1 MGQKQFNHK
10 VRSERGQSLILVAF
24 GIFALLGFVGLAI
37 DLGLSYVDRVRVRRA
52 ADAAA
57 LAAASELPLE
67 AAAQVRALEY
77 LEANGY
83 PCGLTVRITNGNLV
97 YSCNDPTTRV
107 EINSGYPDSF
117 VAGPGAAE
125 AQRVIRINTIRYR
138 DDVYTS
144 NSASRIEVN
153 IQQRSPVFFMRIFG
167 FEFIPVNGR
176 AVGENINNLDVA
188 LVFDVSG
195 SMEFD
200 TLCYGCWTPV
210 TGQIYPEGTR
220 WPLPWGGTA
229 NGTPTHCSGN
239 SPLTYNSQKYI
250 IIEAE
255 EYSRNNV
262 PVNRD
267 LYTMGM
273 TYWVLQRNGG
283 TGLSTTVL
291 PSYLRND
298 TGSGALGRDTRGAY
312 IAHFPYRNH
321 AAGGG
326 GGGSS
331 CTWADLTNGQKCLR
345 DAWNYSVGGPYDT
358 PRVDYDF
365 KVPTTG
371 TWYIWARGQGSENT
385 GGGQAN
391 LMWGINRNPI
401 GSVVHDST
409 TSTCATDSTSCA
421 SFQVRTGLQ
430 YNGATSAGWRWVR
443 LGSLSVTANIT
454 NELNLWA
461 GGVGFALDRIIITT
475 DSRTPKS
482 AVNADSNLTAQVLNN
497 TSTTVIDRNRTDR
510 ACNTCDERFGGYP
523 NGPGG
528 SSPPNCV
535 IPGFP
540 LTHPIHFR
548 YLHAIYDDEQP
559 IRGAKEA
566 AARFIERF
574 DPRYDQ
580 VGLVTYSTSASIIS
594 ELECVRRRGVN
605 NCNPAVINTNVTS
618 KLRASNASGSTN
630 IPHGVRLGID
640 VLSSKP
646 GHYGRPG
653 AAHIMVFMTDG
664 ETNILDGIE
673 PICYGQDYWPT
684 NGMGTTIDQSKDCT
698 VYYARQARNNGIVIY
713 SITLGD
719 SADIEL
725 MQYIAELTG
734 GVHRHA
740 PRPEQLGP
748 IFDELY
754 NRIFLRLV
762 E

>member
-1 MGQKQFNHK
+1 MGQKRCDRIA
-10 VRSERGQSLILVAF
+10 RSERGQSLILVTF

-37 DLGLSYVDRVRVRRA
+37 DAGLSYVNRVRVRRA

-67 AAAQVRALEY
+67 GAAQVRALEY

-83 PCGLTVRITNGNLV
+83 PCGLTVQTVNENLV
-97 YSCNDPTTRV
+97 YTCSAPETRV
-107 EINSGYPDSF
+107 EINSGYPESYITGPDEE
-117 VAGPGAAE
+117 VAE
-125 AQRVIRINTIRYR
+125 RVIRINTTPYR
-138 DDVYTS
+138 DDVYAS
-144 NSASRIEVN
+144 NSANRIEVN
-153 IQQRSPVFFMRIFG
+153 VQQNTAVFFMRIFG
-167 FEFIPVNGR
+167 FNTIKVNGR
-176 AVGENINNLDVA
+176 AVGENINNLDVV
-188 LVFDVSG
+188 LVYDVSG

-210 TGQIYPEGTR
+210 TGQTYPEGAR
-220 WPLPWGGTA
+220 WPLPW
-229 NGTPTHCSGN
+229 NGPAEGPPAHCSG
-239 SPLTYNSQKYI
+239 SGTHLTYGGHPYI

-262 PVNRD
+262 SVNRD
-267 LYTMGM
+267 QYTPGM

-298 TGSGALGRDTRGAY
+298 TGAGALGRDTRGAY

-321 AAGGG
+321 V
-326 GGGSS
+326 GSDGYGS
-331 CTWADLTNGQKCLR
+331 NCTWADLTNGQKCLR
-345 DAWNYSVGGPYDT
+345 DAWVTSVGGPYDT

-365 KVPTTG
+365 QVPSSG
-371 TWYIWARGQGSENT
+371 TWYVWGRGQGRD
-385 GGGQAN
+385 GGIGN

-401 GSVVHDST
+401 ASIRSDAN
-409 TSTCATDSTSCA
+409 TS
-421 SFQVRTGLQ
+421 FEVRNGLL
-430 YNGATSAGWRWVR
+430 YNGATRGGWRWVQ
-443 LGSLSVTANIT
+443 LGSQTFSAGTT
-454 NELNLWA
+454 YELNLWA

-475 DSRTPKS
+475 DSRTP
-482 AVNADSNLTAQVLNN
+482 ATAINNDGNFTAQVLNN
-497 TSTTVIDRNRTDR
+497 TANIDNHRTDR
-510 ACNTCDERFGGYP
+510 ACDPCDERFGGWP
-523 NGPGG
+523 EGPGG
-528 SSPPNCV
+528 NQPPRCV

-540 LTHPIHFR
+540 VDHPSNYR
-548 YLHAIYDDEQP
+548 YLHDIYDDEQP

-574 DPRYDQ
+574 DPQYDQ
-580 VGLVTYSTSASIIS
+580 IGYVTYSGSATIVS
-594 ELECVRRRGVN
+594 ELECVRRRGVES
-605 NCNPAVINTNVTS
+605 CTMDVINTYVTS
-618 KLRASNASGSTN
+618 RVRASNASGSTN

-640 VLSSKP
+640 VLSNRT

-664 ETNILDGIE
+664 ETNQLSGVE
-673 PICYGQDYWPT
+673 TPTCYAQDYWP
-684 NGMGTTIDQSKDCT
+684 NNIGNTTIDRSKDCT

-719 SADIEL
+719 GADIEL

-734 GVHRHA
+734 GIHRHA
-740 PRPEQLGP
+740 PRPEQLDP